1 MAVARI
7 CPRRWSVTG
16 AAVAGGEPILLTG
29 KPSPWRMLW
38 ITAAFG
44 ACFLSVRWGLRD
56 APLLWFA
63 ALRALVGGIVLAGV
77 ALVQRRP
84 LPRAVTS
91 WGQIGVLGV
100 INVSIAFAAMFA
112 GIAGLATGTAAVL
125 ANAQPLL
132 ILLPAWWLYRERI
145 TIRTGVALL
154 IGFGGLL
161 VVAIPGGGGQGA
173 LLSLLAAAAVTAGTL
188 MVRRF
193 GGIDV
198 VVLSAAH
205 LLTGGLVLAGV
216 AFAVEGPP
224 HITWTLRFVVILV
237 FLGVVATAAT
247 TLAWFVETQ
256 RCPLSALTPWMF
268 LVPIFGLLIGFV
280 VLGERPG
287 VWTLTGIV
295 LVLVSMRVA
304 LAHHGSGGSGPGH
317 LHLAETRPSHRP
329 RTGSERPASSNQAP
343 GKGAAPISGSMD
355 PTPPNTDR
363 GNQMNQRMST
373 QRSRHSNGTAGDR
386 NDPAAVSGEVDRT
399 GPVR

>member
-1 MAVARI
+1 VAAGTVARQL
-7 CPRRWSVTG
+7 PVTG
-16 AAVAGGEPILLTG
+16 AVGAGGAPTLLTG
-29 KPSPWRMLW
+29 RPSPWRMVW

-44 ACFLSVRWGLRD
+44 ACFLGVRWGLRD

-63 ALRALVGGIVLAGV
+63 ALRALIGGTVLAGV
-77 ALVQRRP
+77 ALVQRRS
-84 LPRAVTS
+84 LPQAVKS

-100 INVSIAFAAMFA
+100 VNVSIAFAAMFA

-132 ILLPAWWLYRERI
+132 ILLPAWWLYREKV
-145 TIRTGVALL
+145 TPRTGIALA

-173 LLSLLAAAAVTAGTL
+173 LLSLAAAAAVTAGTL

-193 GGIDV
+193 GDIDV

-205 LLTGGLVLAGV
+205 LLIGGLVLAAA

-224 HITWTLRFVVILV
+224 HITWTLRFVTILL
-237 FLGVVATAAT
+237 FLGVIATAAT

-256 RCPLSALTPWMF
+256 RCPLSLLTPWMF

-287 VWTLTGIV
+287 IWTVIGIV
-295 LVLVSMRVA
+295 LVLLSMRFA
-304 LAHHGSGGSGPGH
+304 LTKHGTGGTGPGH
-317 LHLAETRPSHRP
+317 LHLADTHQPAIPS
-329 RTGSERPASSNQAP
+329 T
-343 GKGAAPISGSMD
+343 
-355 PTPPNTDR
+355 PTAEIRQGEGNDAVRLGRAKPNDR
-363 GNQMNQRMST
+363 
-373 QRSRHSNGTAGDR
+373 
-386 NDPAAVSGEVDRT
+386 
-399 GPVR
+399 